1 MTVIDTRLA
10 PGAIGKPQTRID
22 GVAKVTGA
30 ALYPSDQ
37 PLTNPA
43 FAYLVTSTIARGRV
57 ARMDFVRARAVPGV
71 LDILWHDNV
80 GGQAKPPPPVGGRGK
95 STTTL
100 ESDRVW
106 HIGQIIAVV
115 VAETLEAARQAAHLV
130 EVGYEAEAPSAT
142 FGSAG
147 ATEQS
152 LAEATAAD
160 RQPYKDIEVGD
171 APAAFAAAAVKV
183 EASYSTPTQHHNAM
197 ELFTTTCEWHGA
209 KLTIHEPNQF
219 LHGLR
224 AEVAAQLGISADDV
238 RVLSRYLGGAFGG
251 KGGTTARTAWIAIA
265 ARRLKRPVKLEATRK
280 QGFTIATYRAETRH
294 RVRLAAGRDGRI
306 EALLHESWEATS
318 RPSTYT
324 VTGIDTVCRLY
335 RAPAIQTRVNL
346 VHLDRNTPGYMRS
359 PPDTPYLF
367 ALESAM
373 DELAYAL
380 DLDPIELRRRNDA
393 QRDSV
398 RDRPYTSRHLNE
410 CFEQGARAFGW
421 DQRARAP
428 AQMRDG
434 DWLVGYGCAASTL
447 HTSIDAASARVTL
460 TAQGRVK
467 VEMAALDFGNGTYT
481 VIAQVAADR
490 LGVPI
495 DAVDVQL
502 GDSDLPAAGYAAGSK
517 HCATVSNAVARA
529 CELLRARVALAA
541 TGAADGPFAGRD
553 PATLQLRDGTLR
565 GADGASEPLEKAV
578 GRAGGRLEVYAEHI
592 PAGAPADA
600 VANTWQGRFSSVAG
614 TRLPHEIRA
623 AFGAQFVE
631 VRVHARTRE
640 IRVARA
646 LGAYA
651 AGTIIN
657 PVTARSQ
664 LMGGIIWGLSAA
676 LFEQTEIDAKRATYV
691 NDELGEYLVPVNAD
705 IGSVEVIMLPERD
718 PGINE
723 LGVKGIGELGITGM
737 NAAVAN
743 AVYHATGVR
752 VRDLPI
758 RIDQLL

>member
-1 MTVIDTRLA
+1 MTTTDTRLA

-22 GVAKVTGA
+22 GVLKVTGA
-30 ALYPSDQ
+30 AQYPSDQ

-57 ARMDFVRARAVPGV
+57 TGMDFKRARAVPGV

-80 GGQAKPPPPVGGRGK
+80 GGQATPPPPVGGRGK

-100 ESDRVW
+100 ESNRVW

-130 EVGYEAEAPSAT
+130 DVTYQAETPSAT

-147 ATEQS
+147 ATTQT
-152 LAEATAAD
+152 LAAATARDA
-160 RQPYKDIEVGD
+160 RPYTDIRVGD
-171 APAAFAAAAVKV
+171 AAAAFAAAAVRI
-183 EASYSTPTQHHNAM
+183 EASYSTPTQHHNAL

-209 KLTIHEPNQF
+209 RLTIHEPNQF
-219 LHGLR
+219 VHGLR
-224 AEVAAQLGISADDV
+224 AEVAAQLGISGEDI
-238 RVLSRYLGGAFGG
+238 RVLSRYIGGAFGG
-251 KGGTTARTAWIAIA
+251 KGGTTARTVWIAIA
-265 ARRLKRPVKLEATRK
+265 ARRLRRPVKLEATRK

-294 RVRLAAGRDGRI
+294 HVQLAADREGHLT
-306 EALLHESWEATS
+306 ALRHESWEATS

-324 VTGIDTVCRLY
+324 VTGTDTVSRMY
-335 RAPAIQTRVNL
+335 QAPNIETRINL
-346 VHLDRNTPGYMRS
+346 VQLDRNTPGYMRS
-359 PPDTPYLF
+359 PPDVPYLF

-393 QRDSV
+393 QRDAV

-410 CFEQGARAFGW
+410 CFEEGARAFGW
-421 DQRARAP
+421 ARRARAP

-447 HTSIDAASARVTL
+447 HASIDAASARITL

-467 VEMAALDFGNGTYT
+467 VETAALDFGNGTYT

-490 LGVPI
+490 LGVAI
-495 DAVDVQL
+495 HAIDVQI

-517 HCATVSNAVARA
+517 HCASVSNAVAKG
-529 CELLRARVALAA
+529 CDMLLARIAQAA
-541 TGAADGPFAGRD
+541 VSAADSVFAGSD
-553 PATLQLRDGTLR
+553 PVSLQLRDGMLW
-565 GADGASEPLEKAV
+565 GADGKSEPLAKAV
-578 GRAGGRLEVYAEHI
+578 TRAGGRLEAYAEHI
-592 PAGAPADA
+592 PAGAPADG
-600 VANTWQGRFSSVAG
+600 VASTWQGRNVAVSG

-631 VRVHARTRE
+631 VRVHVHTRE
-640 IRVARA
+640 IRVVRA

-664 LMGGIIWGLSAA
+664 MMGGMIWGISAA
-676 LFEQTEIDAKRATYV
+676 LFEQTEIDLQRATYV

-705 IGSVEVIMLPERD
+705 IGAIEVIMLPERD
-718 PGINE
+718 PAINP

-743 AVYHATGVR
+743 AVYHATGIR